1 MYYLYL
7 LLFICLIMQLKQ
19 GPAQLLFKI
28 FLSSTQD
35 TKDLKQKNTISMQN
49 INTIY
54 IVHENTV
61 HIEHDSTISNHK
73 QITDNSLIKQAYF
86 SSFFQ
91 MSFNH

>member
-1 MYYLYL
+1 
-7 LLFICLIMQLKQ
+7 MQLKQ

-28 FLSSTQD
+28 FLSFTQD

-61 HIEHDSTISNHK
+61 HIEQDSTISNLK
-73 QITDNSLIKQAYF
+73 QITDNSLIKQA
-86 SSFFQ
+86 
-91 MSFNH
+91 